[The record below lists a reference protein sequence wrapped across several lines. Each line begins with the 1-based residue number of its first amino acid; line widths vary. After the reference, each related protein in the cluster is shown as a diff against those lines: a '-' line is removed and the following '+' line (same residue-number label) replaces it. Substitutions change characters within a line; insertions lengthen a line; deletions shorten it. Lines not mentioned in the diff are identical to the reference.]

1 MTTLHFTNAYHSSS
15 GGIRTFYRAL
25 LTAAPD
31 HERRVCLVVPGERD
45 AIEDVNRFARIY
57 VVRARRSPVVDR
69 RYRLIL
75 PHRFLWPGAGALW
88 SILDREAPDLVEIC
102 DKYSLCY
109 FAGLVRK
116 LRRRRPV
123 LVGLT
128 CERMDDNV
136 RAFVGASSFAGRL
149 ARKYIRDVYVP
160 QFDAHIAN
168 SAYTAEE
175 IPQNP
180 RHPRPVYVRHMGVDT
195 ITFTPARA
203 DRWRRAGRR
212 ARLGLP
218 FGAPLLVYAGRLSAE
233 KHVHLLVD
241 MMRHLQP
248 SAARLVL
255 AGDGPLRP
263 ELVRATAAEC
273 PGRVHFVDN
282 ISDRVELANLLTD
295 ADVFVHPNP
304 REPFGIAPLE
314 AMAAGLPVV
323 VPDRGGVTSYAG
335 PCNAWPAAAEGMAL
349 ARAVLDA
356 LVSSTERERRRQRA
370 FMTAAAHAWP
380 AAAAAYFDLYDHLV
394 SRRSRE
400 TEPAVPVRPDD
411 PGLSRPDPAFSR

>member
-1 MTTLHFTNAYHSSS
+1 MTTVHVTNAYHASS
-15 GGIRTFYRAL
+15 GGIRTFYHAL
-25 LTAAPD
+25 LAAAPF
-31 HERRVCLVVPGERD
+31 HGRRVCLVVPGERD
-45 AIEDVNRFARIY
+45 AVEDVNPFARIY
-57 VVRARRSPVVDR
+57 AIRARRSPVVDS

-88 SILDREAPDLVEIC
+88 SILDREKPELVEIC

-116 LRRRRPV
+116 LRRPRPA

-136 RAFVGASSFAGRL
+136 TAFVGASTLSVGL
-149 ARKYIRDVYVP
+149 ARRYIRDVYVP

-175 IPQNP
+175 IPHNP

-195 ITFTPARA
+195 VTFTPARG
-203 DRWRRAGRR
+203 DRRRREQRRAQLRV
-212 ARLGLP
+212 P
-218 FGAPLLVYAGRLSAE
+218 FGAPLLLYAGRLSAE
-233 KHVHLLVD
+233 KHVHLLID
-241 MMRHLQP
+241 MMRHLQA
-248 SAARLVL
+248 SAAHLVL
-255 AGDGPLRP
+255 AGEGPLRAD
-263 ELVRATAAEC
+263 LMRTADAEC
-273 PGRVHFVDN
+273 RGRIHFADN
-282 ISDRVELANLLTD
+282 ITDRMELANLLTD

-323 VPDRGGVTSYAG
+323 VPDRGGVTSYARRD
-335 PCNAWPAAAEGMAL
+335 NAWPAAPEGGAL
-349 ARAVLDA
+349 AAAVLDVLMSA
-356 LVSSTERERRRQRA
+356 PERQRRRQRA
-370 FMTAAAHAWP
+370 LTMAAAHAWP
-380 AAAAAYFDLYDHLV
+380 AATAAYFDLYDHIT

-400 TEPAVPVRPDD
+400 TESAVPVRPDD
-411 PGLSRPDPAFSR
+411 TDVSQRNAVFSP